1 MPLLVERGPPGC
13 NLNYPICSILY
24 PRSQLPFLAN
34 YPYSLT
40 FKNLH
45 SKYMRVE
52 EVTIERIGAK
62 KNVNEIKEGYV
73 YFTNDSK
80 INSKRYHFIFN
91 SSEHN
96 QIVL

>member
-1 MPLLVERGPPGC
+1 
-13 NLNYPICSILY
+13 
-24 PRSQLPFLAN
+24 
-34 YPYSLT
+34 
-40 FKNLH
+40 
-45 SKYMRVE
+45 MRVE